1 MKRGGTTTLALVTTA
16 VAVAT
21 AAIGTASMWRH
32 PANLASSYDWRYFQ
46 TTLEAARRSLVWFAQ
61 VPLYN
66 PWMCGGEPQL
76 ANPQSL
82 AGSPAMLFVV
92 LFGVALGQKLMLLAF
107 VAAGI
112 DGSYRLARSLSLSFY
127 GAATAAASFGL
138 CGWIVLHFGI
148 GHVSFF
154 GGALIPHLLWTY
166 VRAKDDLRFTI
177 GAGVVLAVIVAQGG
191 NSTAAMAG
199 IALSVVAVADA
210 LVTRRTRP
218 LLILVAAALVGV
230 ALAAYR
236 LFPAA
241 EFAIVHPRHTTEND
255 RQGLAEL
262 VQSAFTLLGSGKL
275 PGHRYAI
282 HEYGW
287 RLPFLAWPLALLG
300 VVACL
305 RRPRPPA
312 TSIAIVLVLTVT
324 GIGIALGDTWP
335 YGPWWIMRQ
344 LPVLR
349 DLRVPSRYVLLAAL
363 ALSLCAGIGADWL
376 SRAGKAVG
384 LLVLAVVAIDAAV
397 YANHHLSTVF
407 ALAPPVI
414 QRSTPF
420 YQVKG
425 HYSRML
431 ELVFANHGVIG
442 CDEEA
447 PLTRAAQLDMD
458 DVPQVRLE
466 DATIGTARVVRW
478 SPNQLDVQLELT
490 QPTRP
495 TLLLVNLNW
504 NEHWHSDDGEVVR
517 FGPKWPADRDGGRLA
532 LRLTAPR
539 SVVHLRYLPR
549 SFVWGVIVSALAL
562 LGSLYLVRRL
572 GPCDGSHTS

>member
-1 MKRGGTTTLALVTTA
+1 MKRGVTTA
-16 VAVAT
+16 LALLLAAIAT
-21 AAIGTASMWRH
+21 ASIWRH
-32 PANLASSYDWRYFQ
+32 PASLASSYDWRYFQ
-46 TTLEAARRSLVWFAQ
+46 TTLEAARRSFVWFAQ

-82 AGSPAMLFVV
+82 AGSPAMLFIV

-107 VAAGI
+107 VSAGI

-154 GGALIPHLLWTY
+154 GAALIPHLLWTY
-166 VRAKDDLRFTI
+166 VRAKDDPRFVI
-177 GAGVVLAVIVAQGG
+177 GAGLVLAVIVTQGG

-199 IALSVVAVADA
+199 IALSVVAIADA

-218 LLILVAAALVGV
+218 LVILVAAALAGV
-230 ALAAYR
+230 ALSAYR

-255 RQGLAEL
+255 RQGVVEL
-262 VQSAFTLLGSGKL
+262 LQSAFTLLGSGKL
-275 PGHRYAI
+275 RGHRYAI

-300 VVACL
+300 VIACA
-305 RRPRPPA
+305 RTPRPPA
-312 TSIAIVLVLTVT
+312 TMIAIVAVLAVA

-335 YGPWWIMRQ
+335 YGPWWVMRQ

-363 ALSLCAGIGADWL
+363 AFSLCAGIGADWL

-384 LLVLAVVAIDAAV
+384 LVVLAVVSVDAAV
-397 YANHHLSTVF
+397 YANTNLSTVF
-407 ALAPPVI
+407 ALTPPPI
-414 QRSTPF
+414 ERGTTPLH
-420 YQVKG
+420 QVKG

-447 PLTRAAQLDMD
+447 PLTRAAQLDLD
-458 DVPQVRLE
+458 DVPQVKLD
-466 DATIGTARVVRW
+466 DATAGTARVVRW
-478 SPNQLDVQLELT
+478 SPNQLEIEVDRT

-495 TLLLVNLNW
+495 IVLLVNLNW

-532 LRLTAPR
+532 LRVSSQQR
-539 SVVHLRYLPR
+539 VVHLRYLPR
-549 SFVWGVIVSALAL
+549 TFVWGVIVSMLAL
-562 LGSLYLVRRL
+562 LLSALVVLRRTTRV
-572 GPCDGSHTS
+572 SQRS